1 MKRSVVTAALALTL
15 VAAGCGS
22 DTSESTTSV
31 EQIQSFADQQLQLRL
46 EQNQNASPFDC
57 EEHDGGKWECVSDV
71 TTTTANGDTET
82 AELTVNVTCEA
93 ASCTYAPET

>member
-1 MKRSVVTAALALTL
+1 VKRSVVTAALALTL

-46 EQNQNASPFDC
+46 EQHQSVRAENQ
-57 EEHDGGKWECVSDV
+57 GRQ
-71 TTTTANGDTET
+71 NG
-82 AELTVNVTCEA
+82 ELR
-93 ASCTYAPET
+93 